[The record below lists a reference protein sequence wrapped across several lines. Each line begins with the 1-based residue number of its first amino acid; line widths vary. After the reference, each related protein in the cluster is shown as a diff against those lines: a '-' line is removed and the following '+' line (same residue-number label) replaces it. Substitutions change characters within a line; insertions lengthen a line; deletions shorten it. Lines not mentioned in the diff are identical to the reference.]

1 MMDIQEQV
9 AARRVQLAQREEDQ
23 KAADA
28 AEAAAREAE
37 RRQQERDALDT
48 IASDIGL
55 TVEGSELALP
65 RQPIPLLDTE
75 GLKQS
80 KIDALLKR
88 EARKRWTAGEN
99 WQVIG
104 SIVGGIC
111 LIHLG
116 GLGFVPLLFG
126 LWRRSAIDRKHRS
139 AVRADYP
146 AIFV

>member
-1 MMDIQEQV
+1 MDIQQQV
-9 AARRVQLAQREEDQ
+9 AARRAELVKREEDR

-28 AEAAAREAE
+28 AEAAQRETE
-37 RRQQERDALDT
+37 RREQEKKALDT
-48 IASDIGL
+48 IASDMGL
-55 TVEGSELALP
+55 TVEGDELAIIK
-65 RQPIPLLDTE
+65 QPIPPLDTE

-80 KIDALLKR
+80 KIDALLNR
-88 EARKRWTAGEN
+88 EARKRWTPGEN

-111 LIHLG
+111 LIHIG

-126 LWRRSAIDRKHRS
+126 LWRRSAINRKHRA

-146 AIFV
+146 AIFA

>member
-1 MMDIQEQV
+1 MDIQQQV
-9 AARRVQLAQREEDQ
+9 AARRAELVKREEDR

-28 AEAAAREAE
+28 AEAAQREAE
-37 RRQQERDALDT
+37 RRQQERDALDS
-48 IASDIGL
+48 IANDMGL
-55 TVEGSELALP
+55 AVEDDELTLAK
-65 RQPIPLLDTE
+65 QPIPPLDTE

-80 KIDALLKR
+80 KIDTLLNR
-88 EARKRWTAGEN
+88 EARKRWTPGEN

-126 LWRRSAIDRKHRS
+126 LWRRSAINRKYRT

-146 AIFV
+146 AIFA

>member
-1 MMDIQEQV
+1 MDIQQQV
-9 AARRVQLAQREEDQ
+9 AARRVQLAQQQEDQ

-28 AEAAAREAE
+28 AERAAREAE
-37 RRQQERDALDT
+37 RQQQEREALDT
-48 IASDIGL
+48 IARDKGL
-55 TVEGSELALP
+55 VVEGDEMLLP
-65 RQPIPLLDTE
+65 QQPIPPLDVE

-80 KIDALLKR
+80 KLDALLKR

-126 LWRRSAIDRKHRS
+126 LWRRSAINRKHRS

-146 AIFV
+146 AIFA

>member
-1 MMDIQEQV
+1 MDIQQQV
-9 AARRVQLAQREEDQ
+9 AARRAELVKREEDR

-28 AEAAAREAE
+28 AEVAQREAE
-37 RRQQERDALDT
+37 RREQAKEALDG
-48 IASDIGL
+48 IASDMGL
-55 TVEGSELALP
+55 AVEGDELALAKQTVP
-65 RQPIPLLDTE
+65 PLDTE

-80 KIDALLKR
+80 KIDALLNR
-88 EARKRWTAGEN
+88 EARKRWTPGEN

-126 LWRRSAIDRKHRS
+126 LWRRSAINRKYRT
-139 AVRADYP
+139 AVRTDYP
-146 AIFV
+146 AIFA